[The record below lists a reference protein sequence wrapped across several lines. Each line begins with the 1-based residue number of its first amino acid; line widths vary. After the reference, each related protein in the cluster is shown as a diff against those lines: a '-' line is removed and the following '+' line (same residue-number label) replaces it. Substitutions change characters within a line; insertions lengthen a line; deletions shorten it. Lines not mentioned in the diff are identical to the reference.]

1 MAKTFTHKGSDR
13 LVSYKEYVKQ
23 SQLDRRVNPEEINLT
38 INPTEMIDVQ
48 TIKVQDILDG
58 LDDGSGSI
66 IDMNIEMLKENIRNY
81 IKTNVFYVK
90 PYTFS
95 EILHCGMEE
104 NHFDILIQQM
114 TEEGVFTEKYYLTY
128 VGDKFDLMIL
138 NGKKS
143 DDRTS
148 DITKTNIG
156 GHLNG

>member
-13 LVSYKEYVKQ
+13 LVSYKEYRSK
-23 SQLDRRVNPEEINLT
+23 SERTHSEEINL
-38 INPTEMIDVQ
+38 IVKPTNVIDEN

-66 IDMNIEMLKENIRNY
+66 MDMNIEMLKENIRHFC
-81 IKTNVFYVK
+81 KTSCFYVS

-95 EILHCGMEE
+95 EISDCGMEDSHYE
-104 NHFDILIQQM
+104 ELMETM
-114 TEEGVFTEKYYLTY
+114 TEQGVFTEKYYLTY

>member
-23 SQLDRRVNPEEINLT
+23 SQLDRRVNPEEIKLT
-38 INPTEMIDVQ
+38 INPTELIDVQ
-48 TIKVQDILDG
+48 TITVQNILDG

-66 IDMNIEMLKENIRNY
+66 MDMNIEMLKENIRHFC
-81 IKTNVFYVK
+81 KTSCFYVS

-95 EILHCGMEE
+95 EISDCGMEDSHYE
-104 NHFDILIQQM
+104 ELMETM
-114 TEEGVFTEKYYLTY
+114 TEQGVFTEKYYLTY

>member
-38 INPTEMIDVQ
+38 INPT
-48 TIKVQDILDG
+48 
-58 LDDGSGSI
+58 DGSGSI

-81 IKTNVFYVK
+81 IKTNVFYVS

-95 EILHCGMEE
+95 EIIDCGMED
-104 NHFDILIQQM
+104 NHFEQLTEQM

-148 DITKTNIG
+148 DITNNNIG

>member
-66 IDMNIEMLKENIRNY
+66 MDMNIEMLKENIRHFC
-81 IKTNVFYVK
+81 KTSCFYVS

-95 EILHCGMEE
+95 EISDCGMEDSHYE
-104 NHFDILIQQM
+104 ELMETM
-114 TEEGVFTEKYYLTY
+114 TEQGVFTEKYYLTY